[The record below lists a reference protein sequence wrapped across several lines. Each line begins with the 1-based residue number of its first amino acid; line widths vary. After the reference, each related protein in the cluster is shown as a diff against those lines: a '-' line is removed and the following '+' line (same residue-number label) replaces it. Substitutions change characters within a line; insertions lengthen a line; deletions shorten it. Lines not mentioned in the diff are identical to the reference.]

1 MLENLIYLY
10 DYNRIT
16 IDGSTD
22 LAFSGDRARRFEA
35 YGWFVQQIDGHNRD
49 QIEAAYPFGW
59 DRYLSTGGL
68 MIGMEGFGQSAP
80 SKALA
85 ERFGFTVE
93 GVLKRI
99 RETFC

>member
-1 MLENLIYLY
+1 L
-10 DYNRIT
+10 
-16 IDGSTD
+16 
-22 LAFSGDRARRFEA
+22 
-35 YGWFVQQIDGHNRD
+35 
-49 QIEAAYPFGW
+49 IEAASPFGW